1 MHYSDLFSLQHWEYP
16 NILRSLKDVIHF
28 AKYIF
33 EYIPVNENHFNF
45 IWNPLNIPLKDELV
59 GGVLVPSDKP
69 LPELI
74 VIKFVDAY
82 MILLTWTNFGPAW
95 ISDYLHY
102 EMWVEITDAYASAYA
117 YFSMLWLK

>member
-33 EYIPVNENHFNF
+33 EYIPVNENYLTF

-59 GGVLVPSDKP
+59 GSVLVPSDKP

-74 VIKFVDAY
+74 VTKFVDA
-82 MILLTWTNFGPAW
+82 
-95 ISDYLHY
+95 
-102 EMWVEITDAYASAYA
+102 
-117 YFSMLWLK
+117 